1 MRHQSCTYSIRGL
14 PHVRQH
20 GLFLFIALMRMVTF
34 RMKVVH
40 KLSVWALRAR
50 SYKTKAEDLAA
61 GHRPPSSSR
70 GLSWFLS
77 CFQQWVQ
84 EARWVQGVQGVQEV
98 QGAQWVQKVQKVQEV
113 QWDLS
118 NDCLSLPSTLHS
130 FPFLFLTI
138 SHPHL
143 TNAHA

>member
-1 MRHQSCTYSIRGL
+1 MTAKSSARK
-14 PHVRQH
+14 

-40 KLSVWALRAR
+40 NLSVWALRAC
-50 SYKTKAEDLAA
+50 SYKTKAEDWAA

-84 EARWVQGVQGVQEV
+84 EARWVQGVQEVQEVQEV
-98 QGAQWVQKVQKVQEV
+98 QGARWVQKVQGV
-113 QWDLS
+113 QWIIQ
-118 NDCLSLPSTLHS
+118 TTV
-130 FPFLFLTI
+130 FLFPSLSSSSQYHI
-138 SHPHL
+138 AFSH
-143 TNAHA
+143 TRTRNIYIR